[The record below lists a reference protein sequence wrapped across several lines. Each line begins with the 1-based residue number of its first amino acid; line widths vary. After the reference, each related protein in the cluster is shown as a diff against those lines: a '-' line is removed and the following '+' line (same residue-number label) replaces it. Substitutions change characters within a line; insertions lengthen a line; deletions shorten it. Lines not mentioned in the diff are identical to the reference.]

1 MHVWKLG
8 SMLWMHGASK
18 SIRTVSGRI
27 PGSFLT
33 FVAPPRKQITC
44 HLFCF
49 CSSCLPLL
57 VLSPRA
63 HGLISYSG
71 TYFST
76 CSTLTTLFVPQ
87 RHYGVQQIPP
97 VIAQTLSFPSSAHYF
112 ITLVMQNTVAF
123 VMTEISSRVLV
134 KALCSNNSRPF

>member
-1 MHVWKLG
+1 
-8 SMLWMHGASK
+8 MHGASK

-27 PGSFLT
+27 PRSFLT

-87 RHYGVQQIPP
+87 QHYGVSANSSGHCSDLEFSIISPLFYNLGYAKHGGICDDRNKLPGPRKGP
-97 VIAQTLSFPSSAHYF
+97 VLQ
-112 ITLVMQNTVAF
+112 
-123 VMTEISSRVLV
+123 
-134 KALCSNNSRPF
+134 